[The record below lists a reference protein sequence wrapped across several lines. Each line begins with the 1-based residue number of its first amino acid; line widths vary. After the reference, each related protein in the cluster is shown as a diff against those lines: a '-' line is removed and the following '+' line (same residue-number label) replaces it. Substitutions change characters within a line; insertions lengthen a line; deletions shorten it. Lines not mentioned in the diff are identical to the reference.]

1 MLNCR
6 TASALEPSHSLLR
19 ELWKNHARHFR
30 IIFIFLYLFM
40 FLDSYIDEIN
50 RLCENHK
57 VRQLFAFGSV
67 LNSKFTNDS
76 DVDFVVDF
84 NTSDPIEYAENYF
97 ALKFALEELLNR
109 PIDLMEQKAIRNKY
123 LALSINN
130 SKKIIYEA

>member
-1 MLNCR
+1 
-6 TASALEPSHSLLR
+6 
-19 ELWKNHARHFR
+19 
-30 IIFIFLYLFM
+30 M
-40 FLDSYIDEIN
+40 FLDSYIDEIY

-84 NTSDPIEYAENYF
+84 NTTDPIEYAENYF